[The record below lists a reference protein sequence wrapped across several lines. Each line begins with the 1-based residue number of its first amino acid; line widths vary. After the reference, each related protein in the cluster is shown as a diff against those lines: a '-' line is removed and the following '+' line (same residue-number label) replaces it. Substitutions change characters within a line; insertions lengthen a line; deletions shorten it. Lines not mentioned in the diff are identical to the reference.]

1 MSKITL
7 NIVEPGSST
16 PVAPNTGLFMNGIGT
31 PEATAIISAV
41 IILGII
47 VAFAYK
53 KFKKSDK
60 TSKLAHII
68 EQIKSTRNNKKHVA
82 TGIAVIS
89 LLILGC
95 TFTAF
100 LLNASA
106 MDDENNLT

>member
-47 VAFAYK
+47 ATYIYK
-53 KFKKSDK
+53 KS
-60 TSKLAHII
+60 I
-68 EQIKSTRNNKKHVA
+68 EEDLTLMDTI
-82 TGIAVIS
+82 GIVV
-89 LLILGC
+89 
-95 TFTAF
+95 
-100 LLNASA
+100 
-106 MDDENNLT
+106 